1 MARYA
6 LEPIPDPAVDDALR
20 DALGKL
26 KGRPLVG
33 VIGSIGVR
41 RDVKA
46 VDPLCKLLKDPD
58 ADVAQAAARA
68 LGSLGTAAAV
78 EALEDALAG
87 TAAANRPALL
97 RRLFRCAEAL
107 GPTVEPTAALAI
119 YDRLNQPQSPQ
130 QVRDGAS
137 RKARILR
144 QEKGQTL
151 NLHRGTLIMTLTRR
165 DVLGLALDTAGLGL
179 A

>member
-6 LEPIPDPAVDDALR
+6 LEPIPSPAVDAALR

-41 RDVKA
+41 RDVEA
-46 VDPLCKLLKDPD
+46 IDLLCKRLKDPD
-58 ADVAQAAARA
+58 ADVVQAAARD
-68 LGSLGTAAAV
+68 LGSLGTAATGD
-78 EALEDALAG
+78 ALLDALAG
-87 TAAANRPALL
+87 TAAGNRQAFYEG
-97 RRLFRCAEAL
+97 LFRCAEAL
-107 GPTVEPTAALAI
+107 SRVVPTAALAI
-119 YDRLNQPQSPQ
+119 YDRMNQPQSPQ

-144 QEKGQTL
+144 QEKGKT
-151 NLHRGTLIMTLTRR
+151 I
-165 DVLGLALDTAGLGL
+165 
-179 A
+179 